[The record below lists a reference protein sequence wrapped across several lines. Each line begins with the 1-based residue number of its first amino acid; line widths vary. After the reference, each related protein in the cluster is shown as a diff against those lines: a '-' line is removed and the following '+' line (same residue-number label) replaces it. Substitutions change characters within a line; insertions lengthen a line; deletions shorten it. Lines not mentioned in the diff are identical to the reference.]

1 MSVAE
6 TGRPVV
12 VIGLDMGDGE
22 LIRAWSK
29 QGYLPNFAAL
39 IGEGTWI
46 ELESTARAL
55 HTSTWPTFAT
65 GSLPGRHGVYYPYQP
80 RPGHQEAQL
89 VSADQYGVSTL
100 WKRADEQGRRCIVY
114 DVPETFPEPGFG
126 GQAIFEWGT
135 WAWYGARCAQ
145 PAELLARLKQRFGIY
160 PLKMEA
166 KRLGAR
172 FPDPVLLEK
181 RLHSSIAHKAASFEW
196 LLAQSQW
203 DLALMVFGETH
214 PAGHYLWPHGVS
226 CITDPGDTRFD
237 AIRRVYVSLDE
248 ALGSIRAAL
257 PGNATLM
264 VVSGDG
270 VTANNCGCHLVPD
283 VLQKLGFATPPAVAE
298 EGATEGRRGLS
309 LGRIKDMVPKG
320 ARRWIADHLPWWLRD
335 KIGASIRSENIDWAR
350 TRAFALPTDLEGCIR
365 INLKGREPQ
374 GIVAAEDYDALCEDI
389 ANGFRELINPATGE
403 AVVREVWIRNRIFPG
418 PVQDQLPDI
427 MVTWNNSA
435 PISAMSSARMGLVE
449 QESPDPRTGTHSPQ
463 GFCLARGDRFARGAS
478 GSGRLEDVA
487 PTVLGLVGAQAGAMD
502 GTLLYDR

>member
-1 MSVAE
+1 
-6 TGRPVV
+6 
-12 VIGLDMGDGE
+12 
-22 LIRAWSK
+22 
-29 QGYLPNFAAL
+29 
-39 IGEGTWI
+39 
-46 ELESTARAL
+46 
-55 HTSTWPTFAT
+55 
-65 GSLPGRHGVYYPYQP
+65 
-80 RPGHQEAQL
+80 
-89 VSADQYGVSTL
+89 
-100 WKRADEQGRRCIVY
+100 
-114 DVPETFPEPGFG
+114 
-126 GQAIFEWGT
+126 
-135 WAWYGARCAQ
+135 
-145 PAELLARLKQRFGIY
+145 
-160 PLKMEA
+160 
-166 KRLGAR
+166 
-172 FPDPVLLEK
+172 VLLEK

-283 VLQKLGFATPPAVAE
+283 VLQKLGFARRRPPKKE
-298 EGATEGRRGLS
+298 HRRPGADFAGTDQ
-309 LGRIKDMVPKG
+309 DMVPKG
-320 ARRWIADHLPWWLRD
+320 AQLDHDHLPWWLRD
-335 KIGASIRSENIDWAR
+335 GSARVSARKISTGEPAPLRSDR
-350 TRAFALPTDLEGCIR
+350 SRGCIR
-365 INLKGREPQ
+365 INLKGREP
-374 GIVAAEDYDALCEDI
+374 GDRGRGNYDALCEDI
-389 ANGFRELINPATGE
+389 ANRFRERSIRPPARRCARCGFAT
-403 AVVREVWIRNRIFPG
+403 RYFRPL
-418 PVQDQLPDI
+418 QDQLPDI

-449 QESPDPRTGTHSPQ
+449 QESPDPRTGTHSPR